1 MEIER
6 IKSAIVQIPQREWVE
21 FFESLR
27 QEQYNQLRAAETDA
41 ERLRIQTLVKGF
53 DMVQN
58 KFSEIREK
66 SLDKLKKT

>member
-1 MEIER
+1 MDLQQ
-6 IKSAIVQIPQREWVE
+6 IKSAIVQVPDREWKE

-27 QEQYNQLRAAETDA
+27 QQQYEQLRAAETDA
-41 ERLRIQTLVKGF
+41 ERLRIQTMVKGF

-66 SLDKLKKT
+66 SLTKK